1 MLISLL
7 VYLLFFL
14 LSVNLLFLN
23 LSVSTHL
30 VFSISLQI
38 FYIFLNMKIFLSVYI
53 INVLSI
59 FFLYLSIYLTLHS
72 LSVYRTLLYLP
83 VHISVANSVTLF
95 SRYPPG
101 QPEMRGSSRPCTQSQ
116 HNLLILSSKYIYI
129 LER

>member
-1 MLISLL
+1 
-7 VYLLFFL
+7 
-14 LSVNLLFLN
+14 
-23 LSVSTHL
+23 
-30 VFSISLQI
+30 
-38 FYIFLNMKIFLSVYI
+38 MKIFLSVYI

-95 SRYPPG
+95 YRYPPG
-101 QPEMRGSSRPCTQSQ
+101 QPEMRGSSRPYTQSQ

-129 LER
+129 RTLTFLIAAMAEFQPLVVRGPLITLTMIDM